1 MKPYGERKMNK
12 NLVRLEQYN
21 PRNKLAVRYD
31 VDRTWLWQK
40 YVNEKMS
47 LNKMAEIL
55 DISPPSVRNLM
66 IRYNIPLRKQLK
78 FRNRKRN

>member
-1 MKPYGERKMNK
+1 MNK

-78 FRNRKRN
+78 FRHRKRN

>member
-1 MKPYGERKMNK
+1 MKLYGGRKMNK
-12 NLVRLEQYN
+12 KLVRLEQYN
-21 PRNKLAVRYD
+21 PKNKLAVRYD

-47 LNKMAEIL
+47 LNKMAELL

-78 FRNRKRN
+78 LRNRKRD